1 MHKVSAK
8 RQVTIPKA
16 LCDQAGIQPGDPVE
30 IFEYDGRVTVI
41 KQEVGASAGVLKH
54 LKGDT
59 SVTDEDSLQD
69 ALEHKHPRKGAS
81 KRKSRTA

>member
-8 RQVTIPKA
+8 RQVTIPKE
-16 LCDQAGIQPGDPVE
+16 LCDQAGIQPGDRVE

-41 KQEVGASAGVLKH
+41 KKEAGASSGVLKH

-59 SVTDEDSLQD
+59 SVTDENSLQD
-69 ALEHKHPRKGAS
+69 TLAHKHTRKPTR
-81 KRKSRTA
+81 KRQRRTA